1 MKNGWA
7 EIWSKRKKTTQIEEQ
22 PYRCVICNSDS
33 ARFSFARTYA
43 RHMKTLHSF
52 HDGYDLRLPEPSARK
67 RYVLPKIEKKKV
79 ILFSASMI
87 SECED
92 FRALVFLEKWWLTAY
107 SEGWQRVLWLATYRI
122 FALHLQVAFWYER
135 WWRRLN
141 QSCEWHVCFDTGLD
155 RPCIDKE
162 ADTAHSPSLRA
173 TTSIC
178 QANNKLSA
186 NG

>member
-79 ILFSASMI
+79 KKEPIFANK
-87 SECED
+87 ED
-92 FRALVFLEKWWLTAY
+92 ALK
-107 SEGWQRVLWLATYRI
+107 QRVLWLATYRI